1 MHLDPEQLE
10 RTLHGEL
17 RPDDG
22 LVREHLAECQEC
34 RLRVSEAEQD
44 EAWIMEQLR
53 RLDHRRPSPPV
64 RISTGAPR
72 RAGWSRPQRL
82 AAGLAL
88 TVAAAGAAY
97 ALPGSPLPR
106 AVHHVVS
113 LLQGTIR
120 PAPAALPPVST
131 TSRSQSGI
139 AVAPGNHFAIVFSGA
154 VPAGSAILSLTHGE
168 EVLVRSLDGAN
179 FHSDVDRLLV
189 ESKTPGAAFEVEIPR
204 SAPSVEIRVGERV
217 VFRKESSRIVT
228 SALMSKDGS
237 YRLMLGY

>member
-22 LVREHLAECQEC
+22 SVREHLAECPEC
-34 RLRVSEAEQD
+34 WLRVSEAERD

-53 RLDHRRPSPPV
+53 RLDHRQPSPSI
-64 RISTGAPR
+64 RITSEAPR

-97 ALPGSPLPR
+97 AVPGSPLPR

-113 LLQGTIR
+113 LFRGTVR
-120 PAPAALPPVST
+120 PVPAAPVPVPAP
-131 TSRSQSGI
+131 SRSQSGI
-139 AVAPGNHFAIVFSGA
+139 AAAPGNHFAIVFSGA
-154 VPAGSAILSLTHGE
+154 IPAGSATVSLTQGE
-168 EVLVRSLDGAN
+168 EVLVRALDAAN
-179 FHSDVDRLLV
+179 FQSDVDRLLV
-189 ESKTPGAAFEVEIPR
+189 ESKTPGAKFEVEIPR
-204 SAPSVEIRVGERV
+204 SAPSVEIRVGERL

-228 SALMSKDGS
+228 SAPTSADGS
-237 YRLMLGY
+237 YRLLLGN